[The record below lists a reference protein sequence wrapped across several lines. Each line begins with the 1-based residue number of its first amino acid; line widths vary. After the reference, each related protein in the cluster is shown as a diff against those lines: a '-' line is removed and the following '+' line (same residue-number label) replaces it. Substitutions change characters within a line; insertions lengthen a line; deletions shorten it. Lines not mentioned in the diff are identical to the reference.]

1 MMRHAKTWLA
11 ILLLVLLVIFSL
23 QNMAVIQ
30 VIFLGMGI
38 ETRRI
43 VLILASV
50 IVGFVLGKSIRV
62 RRI

>member
-30 VIFLGMGI
+30 VNFLGMGI

-43 VLILASV
+43 VLILGSV
-50 IVGFVLGKSIRV
+50 IVGFVLGKAIRV

>member
-30 VIFLGMGI
+30 VNFLGMGI